1 MSDNY
6 EFMKTSEAQD
16 ATDYSPYVD
25 KQYNNY
31 INDINNGVYTNNSL
45 TLVNFDLGQIYNSQK
60 FTETSELFA
69 VIPIAMVAGFSTNV
83 TGGTIVTPTERSQA
97 LCTIKSDFLNL
108 IHQADVVVN
117 GKSIEQ
123 CQPFINIARH
133 FQLIS
138 EMSVNDLATLGHS
151 LGFSPTLDNTKA
163 AKYQAAYGTT
173 TVNGSSGNGYSN
185 NRVFASTSDN
195 QTTAGNAN
203 ASTGNAANQYK
214 IGRYADI
221 TNTTGQGIYGLAN
234 SLMTPNQLNNEFR
247 PYYTTSGNYMYWHD
261 YAVIKLNYLFES
273 LNKIGLTKKLDAQ
286 LRLWVNT
293 GTVMVRVNGPNTND
307 CAYNMTPADNTFSN
321 TCPILINH
329 QVGANT
335 IVPTGT
341 AAIVA
346 GLYIKSPPVTSF
358 AGINLAA
365 SVVQHPLPNCRL
377 YYSQVTVDPQ
387 KSIDYVQLNRNKKV
401 IYRSFVTNSY
411 TNIATGGSFNALVNS
426 GIIHPTGILICPF
439 IASVASSGFGDF
451 QWKSPFDTC
460 PATLSPLSLN
470 NLQVSIGGQNV
481 LNSTLNMTYENFLEQ
496 VNLAEQLTSS
506 DFGVSTGL
514 ISQGYWEQSKWYF
527 VNVERGN
534 IADKLQPRN
543 INVSFNNNSNV
554 PIDVIIFTFYSDQLT
569 IDVETGIVTK

>member
-1 MSDNY
+1 MYRLYIYIYRMSDNY

-16 ATDYSPYVD
+16 ATDYSPYVN

-31 INDINNGVYTNNSL
+31 INDINNGVYTK
-45 TLVNFDLGQIYNSQK
+45 QIYNSQK

-69 VIPIAMVAGFSTNV
+69 VLPIAMVAGFSN
-83 TGGTIVTPTERSQA
+83 GSAALAPGASSQA
-97 LCTIKSDFLNL
+97 LCTIKSNFLNL

-151 LGFSPTLDNTKA
+151 IGFSPTLDNPKA
-163 AKYQAAYGTT
+163 ARYQSAITA
-173 TVNGSSGNGYSN
+173 VNGSSGNGYTN

-195 QTTAGNAN
+195 QTVAGIAN
-203 ASTGNAANQYK
+203 AAIGNAANQYK
-214 IGRYADI
+214 IGRYVDI
-221 TNTTGQGIYGLAN
+221 TNTTGQGIYGG
-234 SLMTPNQLNNEFR
+234 SGLMTGNQLNNEFR
-247 PYYTTSGNYMYWHD
+247 PYYTVQNNYMIWHD

-273 LNKIGLTKKLDAQ
+273 LNKIGLVKRLDAQ

-293 GTVMVRVNGPNTND
+293 GTVRVVVGAPTTSAD
-307 CAYNMTPADNTFSN
+307 TSYLLSPADNTFSN
-321 TCPILINH
+321 TCPLMVNYLP
-329 QVGANT
+329 GLF
-335 IVPTGT
+335 PTGT
-341 AAIVA
+341 NSIVA
-346 GLYIKSPPVTSF
+346 GLYIARPPVTSF
-358 AGINLAA
+358 AGINLQA
-365 SVVQHPLPNCRL
+365 SALAHPLTNCRL

-387 KSIDYVQLNRNKKV
+387 KSIDYVQRNRNKKV
-401 IYRSFVTNSY
+401 IYRSFVTNSW
-411 TNIATGGSFNALVNS
+411 TNLAVGSSFNALVNS
-426 GIIHPTGILICPF
+426 GITHPTGILICPF
-439 IASVASSGFGDF
+439 IGASTTSGLTDF

-460 PATLSPLSLN
+460 PATLSPLSLT
-470 NLQVSIGGQNV
+470 NLQVAIGGQNV
-481 LNSTLNMTYENFLEQ
+481 LNSTLNMTYENFLQQ

-514 ISQGYWEQSKWYF
+514 ISQQYWEQSKWYF

-543 INVSFNNNSNV
+543 INVSFTNNSNV